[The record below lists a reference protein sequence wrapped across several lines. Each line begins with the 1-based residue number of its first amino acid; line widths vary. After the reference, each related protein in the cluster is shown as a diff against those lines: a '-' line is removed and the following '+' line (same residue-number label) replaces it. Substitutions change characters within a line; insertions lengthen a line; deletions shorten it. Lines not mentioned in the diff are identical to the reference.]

1 MKNIGEFFIVY
12 DYTTGGYVNSAMGV
26 GELAKVVH
34 KRRSDLEDILAKYRR
49 STKRDKQL
57 IVKNCKGKEFSIIC
71 ENELG
76 GNR

>member
-1 MKNIGEFFIVY
+1 MKHIEEFFVVY
-12 DYTTGGYVNSAMGV
+12 DNTTGGYIDSAMGV
-26 GELAKVVH
+26 KELAKIVH
-34 KRRSDLEDILAKYRR
+34 KKRGDLENILAKYRR